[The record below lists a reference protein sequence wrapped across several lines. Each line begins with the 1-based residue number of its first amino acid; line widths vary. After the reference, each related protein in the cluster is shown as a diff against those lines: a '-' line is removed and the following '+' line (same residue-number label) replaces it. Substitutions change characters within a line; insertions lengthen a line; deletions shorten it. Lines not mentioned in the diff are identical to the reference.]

1 MASDHAVHL
10 GVRLRRGAARHDPI
24 LHLSSNHGH
33 PQVAATAHSGQFKGA
48 GIVAA
53 RPGKPVFA
61 PPPKH
66 GQAVAMRA
74 PQGKPGA
81 PPPQPVKGTQGYGQS
96 SDEAAGGVEATA
108 ASSTRGQTTTGSGRA
123 ARVTAAPA
131 SASTAASAATAC
143 GKAGAPAPPGSA
155 AAAEP
160 GAAAPARHPGRT
172 RRHSSTGSMSVRSVR
187 AWDGKLSDI

>member
-33 PQVAATAHSGQFKGA
+33 PQVAATAHSGQCKGA

-74 PQGKPGA
+74 PQGKAGA

-96 SDEAAGGVEATA
+96 SDEAAGGVEATTA
-108 ASSTRGQTTTGSGRA
+108 ASARGQTTTGSGRA
-123 ARVTAAPA
+123 ARVTAALA
-131 SASTAASAATAC
+131 SASTAASAATARP
-143 GKAGAPAPPGSA
+143 AFPQLPSGAIDTPSTSA
-155 AAAEP
+155 VSPMTTILSILFRIAQ
-160 GAAAPARHPGRT
+160 T
-172 RRHSSTGSMSVRSVR
+172 HSDCTSTVLALKGPVT
-187 AWDGKLSDI
+187 